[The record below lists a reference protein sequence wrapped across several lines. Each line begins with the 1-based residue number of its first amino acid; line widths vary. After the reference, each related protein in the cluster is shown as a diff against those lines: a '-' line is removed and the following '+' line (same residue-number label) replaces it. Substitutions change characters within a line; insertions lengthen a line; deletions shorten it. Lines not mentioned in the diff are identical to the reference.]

1 MGLGPRFICLHDQR
15 SKAIAKRYKC
25 FQIRKIGSGRFTNS
39 VNGRAPNRAAER
51 IEKLSPYKPDGTS
64 HSGLLYGGFR
74 LESQPQDLSLC
85 KIYRY
90 GKLRFNEAVSF
101 CRDLEDFR
109 ISTSISFKRSYM
121 DSNYRRRSFMRSMA
135 CCLPLLVGPNDA
147 PPSRVR
153 HIQNSLQV
161 NVRGRLMYV
170 SDASF
175 LLQPTPISC

>member
-1 MGLGPRFICLHDQR
+1 MLARLGSLGARLCLRMGLGPRFI
-15 SKAIAKRYKC
+15 
-25 FQIRKIGSGRFTNS
+25 NS

-109 ISTSISFKRSYM
+109 ISTSISFKRSYV
-121 DSNYRRRSFMRSMA
+121 RSMPH
-135 CCLPLLVGPNDA
+135 L
-147 PPSRVR
+147 S
-153 HIQNSLQV
+153 I
-161 NVRGRLMYV
+161 
-170 SDASF
+170 
-175 LLQPTPISC
+175 ISKEYNYKDG